1 VELIRNLVNEF
12 SSFARFPSA
21 NPVSCELLPI
31 IEETIALYREVRS
44 GITFKVNNA
53 GDLPIL
59 NIDRQQMRQAL
70 INLIDNAISATK
82 GKGTITIS
90 VTHDPILKKVRMEV
104 ADDGPGISDE
114 DKTRLFQPN
123 FSTKK
128 AGMGLGLTIVN
139 TIIAD
144 HNGMINV
151 QDNTPRGAKFV
162 VELPV

>member
-1 VELIRNLVNEF
+1 M
-12 SSFARFPSA
+12 
-21 NPVSCELLPI
+21 PI
-31 IEETIALYREVRS
+31 IEETLALYREGHPS
-44 GITFKVNNA
+44 VNFQINNTS
-53 GDLPIL
+53 DIPVL
-59 NIDRQQMRQAL
+59 NLDRQQMKQAL
-70 INLIDNAISATK
+70 INLIDNAISAIK
-82 GKGTITIS
+82 GAGNIAIG
-90 VTHDPILKKVRMEV
+90 VAHDPILKKVRIEI
-104 ADDGPGISDE
+104 ADDGQGISNE

-162 VELPV
+162 IELPV